1 MSTGKRPEQTFW
13 KVLAADIVAFDQHKK
28 TMLDDLVKAYKSR
41 RNPNAFD
48 ANKAWGDLTRVAKFY
63 FSDRAMRQEAITPG
77 ERVKRLNAFAEA
89 LGSARGL
96 IGEDD
101 IEGDLFRGWI
111 AALGLTV
118 KSVLAVGGALQ
129 RQNELKKALRN
140 LGILEN
146 AARSAARNVRIKRG
160 RPKGD
165 AVLPSDCINGLM
177 QIYQNNT
184 GLTPDSGDG
193 LFAQFVR
200 SFLAATGQSAG
211 KSDRYVVESIKYARK
226 LKRKSL
232 GGSA

>member
-1 MSTGKRPEQTFW
+1 VSTGKRPEQTFW
-13 KVLAADIVAFDQHKK
+13 KVLAADSVAFDQHKK

-77 ERVKRLNAFAEA
+77 ERIKQLNAFAEA
-89 LGSARGL
+89 LGSARDI
-96 IGEDD
+96 IGDDDD
-101 IEGDLFRGWI
+101 IDGDLFRGWI

-118 KSVLAVGGALQ
+118 KSVLAVGGALH
-129 RQNELKKALRN
+129 RQNELKKKLRN

-165 AVLPSDCINGLM
+165 AVLPADCINALM
-177 QIYQNNT
+177 QVYQNNT
-184 GLTPDSGDG
+184 D
-193 LFAQFVR
+193 
-200 SFLAATGQSAG
+200 
-211 KSDRYVVESIKYARK
+211 
-226 LKRKSL
+226 
-232 GGSA
+232 